1 MEELLNEPEFAEII
15 ETESQKVE
23 NLYKFK
29 KVKHSELKIYV
40 SKKGKV
46 YYEHGSVMELRRR
59 HDELVDIL
67 NKKGITNEK
76 RKQSS

>member
-1 MEELLNEPEFAEII
+1 MD
-15 ETESQKVE
+15 KK
-23 NLYKFK
+23 KFNK
-29 KVKHSELKIYV
+29 LKHSELKIYV

-67 NKKGITNEK
+67 NKKGITNEED
-76 RKQSS
+76 

>member
-1 MEELLNEPEFAEII
+1 MNKLLNESEFSEII
-15 ETESQKVE
+15 EIETERFE

-40 SKKGKV
+40 SNKGKV
-46 YYEHGSVMELRRR
+46 YYEHGSVMELKRR

-67 NKKGITNEK
+67 NKKGITNDK
-76 RKQSS
+76 RK

>member
-15 ETESQKVE
+15 ETESQKLE
-23 NLYKFK
+23 ELYKFK

-40 SKKGKV
+40 SKSGKV

-67 NKKGITNEK
+67 NKKGITNDK
-76 RKQSS
+76 RK

>member
-15 ETESQKVE
+15 EIEASKIE
-23 NLYKFK
+23 ELYKFK
-29 KVKHSELKIYV
+29 KVKHSDLKIYV
-40 SKKGKV
+40 SKSGKV
-46 YYEHGSVMELRRR
+46 YYEHGSVMELRKR

-76 RKQSS
+76 RR

>member
-15 ETESQKVE
+15 EIESKKLE

-40 SKKGKV
+40 SKKRKV
-46 YYEHGSVMELRRR
+46 Y
-59 HDELVDIL
+59 
-67 NKKGITNEK
+67 
-76 RKQSS
+76 